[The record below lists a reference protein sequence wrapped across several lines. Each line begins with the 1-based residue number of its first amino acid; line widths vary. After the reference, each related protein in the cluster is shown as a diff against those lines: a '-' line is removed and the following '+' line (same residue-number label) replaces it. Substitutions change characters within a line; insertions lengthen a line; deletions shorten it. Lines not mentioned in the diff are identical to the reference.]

1 MNRSMLLMA
10 VATALLLASAQPTQ
24 AQMVCGKRTDIVK
37 ALKDGHSEQRTAAGI
52 SGNGGLVE
60 LFTAGTGTWTL
71 LMTVPGGPTCLLGSG
86 EEWEGFDPKKL
97 PGNQRSTAIT
107 PPVDHT

>member
-1 MNRSMLLMA
+1 MNRIMISMAA
-10 VATALLLASAQPTQ
+10 VLLLAAAQPAQ
-24 AQMVCGKRTDIVK
+24 AQMVCGERVDIVK
-37 ALKDGHSEQRTAAGI
+37 ALEDGHEEQRSAAGI

-60 LFTAGTGTWTL
+60 LFTANTGTWTL

-86 EEWEGFDPKKL
+86 EAWEGFDLKKL
-97 PGNQRSTAIT
+97 PGKNRSTAIE

>member
-1 MNRSMLLMA
+1 MNRSMLSMA
-10 VATALLLASAQPTQ
+10 VAALLVASAQPTQ
-24 AQMVCGKRTDIVK
+24 AQMVCGKRLDIVK
-37 ALKDGHSEQRTAAGI
+37 ALEDGHSEQRTAAGI

-71 LMTVPGGPTCLLGSG
+71 LLTVPGGPTCLLGSG
-86 EEWEGFDPKKL
+86 EEWEGFDPKHL
-97 PGNQRSTAIT
+97 PGRNQSTAIA